1 MKPSRALLVT
11 AALTSTTPAWAVVNG
26 EEIVWQ
32 DHDNV
37 VSLSHCTGTRI
48 GRNFVLTAAHCHEG
62 DVQISYIKDVNNE
75 DIQLVDSVAIH
86 PNYVPTRVSED
97 IALVKLTEATNVKKV
112 QFFKDLSETT
122 YVQDAP
128 FSLLGFGG
136 GNPEPTHA
144 SFQLKDKVDNYP
156 VRIEAVQTG
165 RGQVTNGDSGSAWV
179 DENNLIFAVLSGT
192 TLESTPGE
200 NKQIISGR
208 DLHYAADFI
217 LENVDGWHYPTIADA
232 DGKTTIEVQS
242 LHRDNVTDSAYVT
255 GDATLITEES
265 TCLNGPIKPFGRC
278 TYVIDSNGRKA
289 KLHLSE
295 SEVVRINPNAADATD
310 NTDNAAA
317 NPDTAEGT
325 KSGKSGG
332 SLGLISLSLLA
343 IFGTLRRK
351 KVRFTRR

>member
-1 MKPSRALLVT
+1 MKLSRALLVT

-26 EEIVWQ
+26 EDIVWQ

-48 GRNFVLTAAHCHEG
+48 GRNFILTAAHCHDG
-62 DVQISYIKDVNNE
+62 DTEVRYVKSVHDEFIQDVVESVSKHPSFIPTRTTE
-75 DIQLVDSVAIH
+75 DVAI
-86 PNYVPTRVSED
+86 VTLTKATDVSR
-97 IALVKLTEATNVKKV
+97 I
-112 QFFKDLSETT
+112 QFFKDLTIST
-122 YVQDAP
+122 YEEGEQITLDGFGLNDAP
-128 FSLLGFGG
+128 TRAHFKLTYKLQNFPS
-136 GNPEPTHA
+136 
-144 SFQLKDKVDNYP
+144 
-156 VRIEAVQTG
+156 RIEATKTG
-165 RGQVTNGDSGSAWV
+165 KSYSEQGDSGAAWI
-179 DENNLIFAVLSGT
+179 DSNNEIIAIHHGSSDGVIDGT
-192 TLESTPGE
+192 
-200 NKQIISGR
+200 

-265 TCLNGPIKPFGRC
+265 TCINGPIKPFGRC

-325 KSGKSGG
+325 KNGKSGG
-332 SLGLISLSLLA
+332 SLGLVSLSLLA

-351 KVRFTRR
+351 KVRFTRC

>member
-1 MKPSRALLVT
+1 MTLSRFLLIT

-32 DHDNV
+32 DNDNV

-75 DIQLVDSVAIH
+75 DIQLVESVTKH
-86 PNYVPTRVSED
+86 PNYIPMRITED
-97 IALVKLTEATNVKKV
+97 VAIVALTNSTDFKDI
-112 QFFKDLSETT
+112 QFFKDLSIPTF
-122 YVQDAP
+122 VQGAS
-128 FSLLGFGG
+128 FSAIGFGG
-136 GNPEPTHA
+136 TGMTPTRTEYVLSSQVETYPFHIVGK
-144 SFQLKDKVDNYP
+144 QLTESYFTK
-156 VRIEAVQTG
+156 
-165 RGQVTNGDSGSAWV
+165 GDSGSAWTNKG
-179 DENNLIFAVLSGT
+179 DEIFAITQGIGADEEDQVHDVGGT
-192 TLESTPGE
+192 
-200 NKQIISGR
+200 

-325 KSGKSGG
+325 KNGKSGG
-332 SLGLISLSLLA
+332 SLGLVSLSLLA